1 VAGADGFDAVV
12 VGSGPNGLVGAVTL
26 AEAGLRVLLIE
37 QADEVG
43 GGLRSGPLTGL
54 DGFTHDLCATV
65 LPLARASAAFRD
77 LDLDVDWAFPSV
89 QAAHPLDGQ
98 EAVLIHRDAALTAD
112 GLGSRRDA
120 IAWRQSVG
128 ATASGG
134 FDLVDS
140 LLSPLSAPRAPLRLA
155 RYGALGLL
163 PASTLARTLFG
174 GERARAALAG
184 MAAHSM
190 IDLRRPITGGYGLL
204 LAALAHQ
211 VGWPLVRGGSA
222 RLAAALVARL
232 VGLGGVVETGRRVSD
247 LADVPRAPALLFD
260 LSPRQLADVCGDRL
274 PPGYAS
280 RLRRYRYG
288 PGAFKLDWA
297 LDGPVPWRDPAV
309 AAAATVHLGGTLDE
323 IMAAEA
329 TVAAGRHP
337 ERPYVLAVQPCAAD
351 PSRAPAGQHVLW
363 AYCHVPNGS
372 RVDMT
377 AAIEDQ
383 VERFAPGFR
392 ERIIARAAHDPAAM
406 ERRNPNL
413 VGGDIAGG
421 YGGLSQLVR
430 RPNLSPHPWATPLAG
445 VYLCSAST
453 PPGAGVHGMGG
464 YHAARLAL
472 ARRGAD
478 QPHRLAPDGAAT
490 GACAGRTPGGD
501 GLHQRDQHAFN
512 RGEVTGV
519 AQYERVAGVEVQRVP
534 DLLRIVVRGVVEA
547 VDGDDERQPARLEVV
562 DRGEA
567 VAQPA
572 HVGQDHR
579 AEGAVGQLV
588 PHEREAL
595 LAGHAE

>member
-1 VAGADGFDAVV
+1 MAGADGFDAVV
-12 VGSGPNGLVGAVTL
+12 VGSGPNGLVGAVIL
-26 AEAGLRVLLIE
+26 AQAGLRVLLVE

-65 LPLARASAAFRD
+65 LPLARASAAFRH
-77 LDLDVDWAFPSV
+77 LDLNLDWAFPLV

-98 EAVLIHRDAALTAD
+98 DAVLIHRDVSLTAD
-112 GLGSRRDA
+112 ALGSRRDA

-134 FDLVDS
+134 FGLVDS
-140 LLSPLSAPRAPLRLA
+140 LLSPLSPPPAPLRLA

-163 PASTLARTLFG
+163 PASALSRILFD

-190 IDLRRPITGGYGLL
+190 VDLRRPITGGYGLL

-211 VGWPLVRGGSA
+211 VGWPLVGGGSA

-232 VGLGGVVETGRRVSD
+232 TELGGVVERGHRVRD
-247 LADVPRAPALLFD
+247 LADVPNAAITLLDLAPG
-260 LSPRQLADVCGDRL
+260 QVADVCGHRL
-274 PPGYAS
+274 PSAYAR
-280 RLRRYRYG
+280 RLRRYRHG

-309 AAAATVHLGGTLDE
+309 ATAGTVHLGGTLDE
-323 IMAAEA
+323 IAAAEA
-329 TVAAGRHP
+329 AVAAGRHP
-337 ERPYVLAVQPCAAD
+337 ERPYVLAVQPCVAD

-372 RVDMT
+372 TVDMT
-377 AAIEDQ
+377 AAIEAQ

-392 ERIIARAAHDPAAM
+392 ELVIARTANGPAAM
-406 ERRNPNL
+406 ERRNPNI

-430 RPNLSPHPWATPLAG
+430 RPNLSPRPWATPLPG

-472 ARRGAD
+472 AR
-478 QPHRLAPDGAAT
+478 
-490 GACAGRTPGGD
+490 
-501 GLHQRDQHAFN
+501 
-512 RGEVTGV
+512 
-519 AQYERVAGVEVQRVP
+519 Y
-534 DLLRIVVRGVVEA
+534 
-547 VDGDDERQPARLEVV
+547 
-562 DRGEA
+562 
-567 VAQPA
+567 
-572 HVGQDHR
+572 
-579 AEGAVGQLV
+579 
-588 PHEREAL
+588 
-595 LAGHAE
+595 

>member
-1 VAGADGFDAVV
+1 MAGADGFDAVV
-12 VGSGPNGLVGAVTL
+12 VGSGPNGLVGAVIL
-26 AEAGLRVLLIE
+26 AEAGLRVLLVE

-65 LPLARASAAFRD
+65 LPLARASAAFRN
-77 LDLDVDWAFPSV
+77 LDLNLDWAFPPV

-98 EAVLIHRDAALTAD
+98 DAVLIHRDVSLTAD
-112 GLGSRRDA
+112 ALGSRRDA

-134 FDLVDS
+134 FGLVDS
-140 LLSPLSAPRAPLRLA
+140 LLSPLSPPPAPLRLA

-163 PASTLARTLFG
+163 PASALARILFD

-190 IDLRRPITGGYGLL
+190 VDLRRPITGGYGLL

-232 VGLGGVVETGRRVSD
+232 TELGGVAETGHRVRD
-247 LADVPRAPALLFD
+247 LADVPNAKVILLDLAPG
-260 LSPRQLADVCGDRL
+260 QVADVCGDRL
-274 PPGYAS
+274 PPAYAR
-280 RLRRYRYG
+280 RLRRYRHG

-309 AAAATVHLGGTLDE
+309 AGAATVHLGGTLDE
-323 IMAAEA
+323 IAAAEA
-329 TVAAGRHP
+329 AVAAGRHP
-337 ERPYVLAVQPCAAD
+337 ERPYVLAVQPCVAD
-351 PSRAPAGQHVLW
+351 PSRAPARHVLW

-372 RVDMT
+372 AVDMT

-392 ERIIARAAHDPAAM
+392 ERIIARAAHGPAAM
-406 ERRNPNL
+406 EQRNPNL

-430 RPNLSPHPWATPLAG
+430 RPNLSPRPWATPLPG

-472 ARRGAD
+472 AR
-478 QPHRLAPDGAAT
+478 
-490 GACAGRTPGGD
+490 
-501 GLHQRDQHAFN
+501 
-512 RGEVTGV
+512 
-519 AQYERVAGVEVQRVP
+519 
-534 DLLRIVVRGVVEA
+534 
-547 VDGDDERQPARLEVV
+547 
-562 DRGEA
+562 
-567 VAQPA
+567 
-572 HVGQDHR
+572 
-579 AEGAVGQLV
+579 
-588 PHEREAL
+588 
-595 LAGHAE
+595 